1 MITRLLIFFQAC
13 VLRLKIIVVC
23 TYTKSMEKSTRVQLE
38 EEIREK
44 SKCGFNKATFFSL
57 TLGCRYSLDTLRQH
71 IYSACESMN
80 DERDVKRQV
89 PKMFLDV
96 LSSVKKLQK
105 DICLIDDFLQV
116 LGLTKQDLDDGI
128 DQNLKC
134 MYFYNNK
141 CLKFSSIK
149 N

>member
-1 MITRLLIFFQAC
+1 
-13 VLRLKIIVVC
+13 
-23 TYTKSMEKSTRVQLE
+23 
-38 EEIREK
+38 
-44 SKCGFNKATFFSL
+44 
-57 TLGCRYSLDTLRQH
+57 
-71 IYSACESMN
+71 MN